1 MKTALAIGAFALVY
15 VLLVSERVERLV
27 AAAVGAAV
35 VLLFGVVGVHDAFF
49 SEGTGVDWS
58 VLVLL
63 FSMMVIVGGLRRTG
77 VLDVVALWSVRR
89 SGGSA
94 YGVLVLLSTV
104 TAVSAIFL
112 SDVTVIVLLA
122 PVTLLVCDRLALA
135 PVPFLIAQ
143 ALAANIGG
151 SASLVGDP
159 AVIIVGSRAHL
170 TFTDVL
176 VHQLPVSFVVFV
188 VFLALARFLLLPAIR
203 RSGTDD
209 GSHVAAADVG
219 DLEPLAAIRDRRML
233 VGGVVVVALV
243 IVGFLTQGL
252 TGLAPSVVAL
262 LGAGLMWLVVR
273 EGRQELLDHVEWET
287 LAFLAA
293 LFVVVGALVKV
304 GAIDHLATEVG
315 DLIGGNPTVAVLGT
329 LTGSAVVSALVDNIP
344 YVATMSPVVADLTA
358 SNPALNPGNALWYA
372 LAMGAVLGGNATA
385 IGASTNIV
393 VVGIARRHGHPIGF
407 WTFTKYGV
415 VVALSSLVVAVPMF
429 WFRYLT

>member
-1 MKTALAIGAFALVY
+1 MNTGLAIGAFVLVY

-27 AAAVGAAV
+27 AVAIGAAI

-49 SEGTGVDWS
+49 SEGTGIDWS

-77 VLDVVALWSVRR
+77 ALDVVALWAVRQSR
-89 SGGSA
+89 GSTYA
-94 YGVLVLLSTV
+94 LLILLTTV

-112 SDVTVIVLLA
+112 SDVTVVVLLA
-122 PVTLLVCDRLALA
+122 PVTLLVCDRLGLA

-159 AVIIVGSRAHL
+159 AVIIVGTRARL
-170 TFTDVL
+170 TFVEVL
-176 VHQLPVSFVVFV
+176 VHQLPVSVVVFV
-188 VFLALARFLLLPAIR
+188 VFLGIARFLLLPAIR
-203 RSGTDD
+203 RGPGTESDSGTAEA
-209 GSHVAAADVG
+209 SL
-219 DLEPLAAIRDRRML
+219 LEPMAAIRDRRML
-233 VGGVVVVALV
+233 AGAVVVVTLV
-243 IVGFLTQGL
+243 IIGFLTQGL
-252 TGLAPSVVAL
+252 TGLEPSVVAL

-273 EGRQELLDHVEWET
+273 DGRQELLDHVEWET

-304 GAIDHLATEVG
+304 GAIDSLANAIG

-344 YVATMSPVVADLTA
+344 FVATMSPVVADLTT
-358 SNPALNPGNALWYA
+358 SDPALNPGNALWYA

-415 VVALSSLVVAVPMF
+415 VVAAASMLVAVPMF
-429 WFRYLT
+429 WLRYLT